1 MPGLN
6 SVWETINV
14 ITYIQSEIK
23 GLIGCWLR
31 TLWRDVQTQS
41 SGSQSSQAS
50 CPTRQKT
57 FSPSRTVDNVDN
69 SASHFNV
76 KIQGRPL
83 ISRKRVVWMAV
94 WCGDR
99 DGPHWVSE
107 AASQP
112 GALLSRQHCYT
123 SMSPVRDMDPPEVP
137 ACPLP
142 VSAVLHLPVSQPIS
156 FLCVLCF
163 LLEILRRLKFTLVFF
178 F

>member
-1 MPGLN
+1 MGRYVYWNVQICQIGCLNCLGPLIWFSILTASAQVLIATSLLNFHITNPPDFPLPHGDIMPGLN

-14 ITYIQSEIK
+14 ISYIQSEIK

-99 DGPHWVSE
+99 DGPH
-107 AASQP
+107 
-112 GALLSRQHCYT
+112 
-123 SMSPVRDMDPPEVP
+123 
-137 ACPLP
+137 
-142 VSAVLHLPVSQPIS
+142 
-156 FLCVLCF
+156 
-163 LLEILRRLKFTLVFF
+163 
-178 F
+178 